1 MLDKFAKYRELDLEE
16 GRQFNLT
23 EKAKKA
29 GLPFKVFITS
39 GIWNV
44 WVKPDKESLKRGES
58 EDVRLHEILHR
69 LVYAI
74 RTHRQGNRSN
84 ILNFK
89 VSLTRHGK
97 SENVELLSYL
107 GPISFENNNPCITLM
122 LSDEVDS

>member
-1 MLDKFAKYRELDLEE
+1 MLDKFAKNRELDLEE
-16 GRQFNLT
+16 SRQFNLT

-29 GLPFKVFITS
+29 GLPFTLFLTS

-44 WVKPDKESLKRGES
+44 WVKPDRESLKRGES
-58 EDVRLHEILHR
+58 ENMRLHEILNR

-74 RTHRQGNRSN
+74 RTHRRGDRSN

-89 VSLTRHGK
+89 VSLTRDGK

-107 GPISFENNNPCITLM
+107 GPISFEDNNPCITLM
-122 LSDEVDS
+122 LPDEVDS